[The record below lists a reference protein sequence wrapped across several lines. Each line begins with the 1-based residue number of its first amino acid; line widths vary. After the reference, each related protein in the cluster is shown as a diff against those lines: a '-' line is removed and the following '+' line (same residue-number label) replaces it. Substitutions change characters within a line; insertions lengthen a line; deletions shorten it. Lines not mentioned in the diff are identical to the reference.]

1 MMFPLWL
8 AIALLTALALAFFLW
23 PMRRKA
29 SGSHLERVR
38 RHYLEANVALFREHL
53 AELEAARD
61 AGRLS
66 PQAFEQLKLEQER
79 ALLEEERELAT
90 SRPTRG
96 RALPGGRVLV
106 MTALVLVVASVG
118 FYRWSGSSEDVKLAV
133 MRAEKAAADR
143 DALAND
149 RRINQD
155 RTWELVEQLK
165 RRVDEEPES
174 TEYRYLLAYYFREL
188 GHYDQA
194 VQAYEEIL
202 EQQPG
207 SPRIQAELAE
217 TLFIRDDNR
226 LNARA
231 RTLVKEALAS
241 NPQETTALGL
251 AGIDAF
257 GQQNYRD
264 AIDYWERAVAV
275 MNPRS
280 GNALAFQR
288 GIERARQALGEEAP
302 TAQPDADKAE
312 GITIPVQVRL
322 GEGVE
327 YSGEERVFVYARAW
341 QGSKMPLAIKTL
353 QVEQLPTSITL
364 DETMAMSPAASLAS
378 VNQVELVA
386 RLSKSGDASAQPGD
400 WQGSLG
406 PVDLSDIPDSLTLT
420 IDEAIAE

>member
-1 MMFPLWL
+1 MMLPLWA

-29 SGSHLERVR
+29 TGSRLEQVR

-79 ALLEEERELAT
+79 ALLEEERELAS

-106 MTALVLVVASVG
+106 MTALALVVASVG
-118 FYRWSGSSEDVKLAV
+118 FYHWRGASDDVRLAA
-133 MRAEKAAADR
+133 MRAEKAMADR
-143 DALAND
+143 RDLSND
-149 RRINQD
+149 RRINPA

-165 RRVDEEPES
+165 RRLDDEPES
-174 TEYRYLLAYYFREL
+174 TQYRYLLAYYFREL

-194 VQAYEEIL
+194 IQAYQEIL
-202 EQQPG
+202 AQEPD
-207 SPRIQAELAE
+207 SPRIKAELAE

-226 LNARA
+226 MSARA
-231 RTLVKEALAS
+231 RALVREALAA

-257 GQQNYRD
+257 SQQNYRD

-280 GNALAFQR
+280 GNAMAFQR
-288 GIERARQALGEEAP
+288 GIERARQALGDAAP
-302 TAQPDADKAE
+302 ESQSESSGADGVE
-312 GITIPVQVRL
+312 ISMEVRL
-322 GEGVE
+322 GDNVE
-327 YSGEERVFVYARAW
+327 FSGDERVFVYARAW
-341 QGSKMPLAIKTL
+341 EGGKMPLAITTL
-353 QVEQLPTSITL
+353 QAKQLPTSITL

-378 VNQVELVA
+378 ATQIELVA

-406 PVDLSDIPDSLTLT
+406 PIDVEDIPDSLTLT
-420 IDEAIAE
+420 IDEPIAE

>member
-1 MMFPLWL
+1 MMLPLWL

-66 PQAFEQLKLEQER
+66 SQAFEQLKLEQER
-79 ALLEEERELAT
+79 ALLQEERELAA

-106 MTALVLVVASVG
+106 MTTLALLIASVG
-118 FYRWSGSSEDVKLAV
+118 FYQWRGASDDVKLAA
-133 MRAEKAAADR
+133 MRADKAMADR
-143 DALAND
+143 DDLNND
-149 RRINQD
+149 RRVD
-155 RTWELVEQLK
+155 PGRTWALIEQLK
-165 RRVDEEPES
+165 KHLEDEPEA
-174 TEYRYLLAYYFREL
+174 TEYRYLLAYYSREL
-188 GHYDQA
+188 GHYEQA
-194 VQAYEEIL
+194 IQAYQEIL
-202 EQQPG
+202 AQEPD

-217 TLFIRDDNR
+217 TLFIRDDNQ

-231 RTLVKEALAS
+231 RTLVQEALAS

-257 GQQNYRD
+257 GKKNYRQ

-275 MNPRS
+275 MEPRS
-280 GNALAFQR
+280 GNAMAFRR
-288 GIERARQALGEEAP
+288 GIERARQALGEDAP
-302 TAQPDADKAE
+302 ETQTDTDQAE
-312 GITIPVQVRL
+312 GTAIPVQVRL

-327 YSGEERVFVYARAW
+327 HSGDERVFIYARAW
-341 QGSKMPLAIKTL
+341 QGSKMPLAITTIQAK
-353 QVEQLPTSITL
+353 QLPTSITL

-378 VNQVELVA
+378 VSQVEVVA

-400 WQGSLG
+400 WQGSVG
-406 PVDLSDIPDSLTLT
+406 PVDLSAIPDSLTVT
-420 IDEAIAE
+420 IDEPIAE

>member
-1 MMFPLWL
+1 MMLPLW
-8 AIALLTALALAFFLW
+8 AAMALLTALALAFFLW

-29 SGSHLERVR
+29 TGSRLEQVR

-66 PQAFEQLKLEQER
+66 SQAFEQLKLEQER
-79 ALLEEERELAT
+79 ALLEEERELAS

-96 RALPGGRVLV
+96 RALPGGRVVV
-106 MTALVLVVASVG
+106 MTALALVVASVG
-118 FYRWSGSSEDVKLAV
+118 FYHWQGASDDVRLAA
-133 MRAEKAAADR
+133 MRAEKAIADR
-143 DALAND
+143 QDLNND
-149 RRINQD
+149 RRINPA

-165 RRVDEEPES
+165 RRLDEDPES
-174 TEYRYLLAYYFREL
+174 TQYRYLLAYYFREL

-194 VQAYEEIL
+194 IQAYQEIL
-202 EQQPG
+202 SQEPD

-226 LNARA
+226 MSARA
-231 RTLVKEALAS
+231 RTLVEKALAA

-280 GNALAFQR
+280 GNAMAFQR
-288 GIERARQALGEEAP
+288 GIERARQALGED
-302 TAQPDADKAE
+302 AQPSTGASEAS
-312 GITIPVQVRL
+312 GIEIPVDIRL
-322 GEGVE
+322 GEDVE
-327 YSGEERVFVYARAW
+327 FSGDERVFVYARAW
-341 QGSKMPLAIKTL
+341 EGPKMPLAITTL
-353 QVEQLPTSITL
+353 QAGQLPTSITL
-364 DETMAMSPAASLAS
+364 NETMAMSPAASLATAT
-378 VNQVELVA
+378 QIELVA
-386 RLSKSGDASAQPGD
+386 RLSKSGDASARPGD

-406 PVDLSDIPDSLTLT
+406 PIDVDNIPESLTVI
-420 IDEAIAE
+420 IDEPIAE

>member
-1 MMFPLWL
+1 MMLPLWL
-8 AIALLTALALAFFLW
+8 AITLLTALALAFFLW

-29 SGSHLERVR
+29 SGSHIERVR

-96 RALPGGRVLV
+96 RALPGGRILV
-106 MTALVLVVASVG
+106 MTSLVLVVASVG
-118 FYRWSGSSEDVKLAV
+118 FYHWSGASADVKLAA

-143 DALAND
+143 EDLSND
-149 RRINQD
+149 RRINPA

-165 RRVDEEPES
+165 QRVDDEPES

-202 EQQPG
+202 AQQPDA
-207 SPRIQAELAE
+207 PRIQAELAE

-275 MNPRS
+275 MSPSS

-288 GIERARQALGEEAP
+288 GIQRARQALGEEAP
-302 TAQPDADKAE
+302 KAQAAPDQTD
-312 GITIPVQVRL
+312 GISIPVQIRL

-341 QGSKMPLAIKTL
+341 QGSKMPLAIQTL

-378 VNQVELVA
+378 VSQVELVA

-406 PVDLSDIPDSLTLT
+406 PVDLSNIPDSLTLT
-420 IDEAIAE
+420 IDEPIAE